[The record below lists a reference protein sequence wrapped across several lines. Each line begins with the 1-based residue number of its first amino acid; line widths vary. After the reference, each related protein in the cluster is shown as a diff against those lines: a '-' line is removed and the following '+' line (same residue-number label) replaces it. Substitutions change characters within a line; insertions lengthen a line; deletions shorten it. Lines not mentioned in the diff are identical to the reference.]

1 MTDDRSLTI
10 ALGTGPTDGS
20 TVAALRLADAAA
32 QRGHRVTVFAYGEG
46 VRVGAEGCPTSSYVR
61 CLLGDRDDADP
72 AAAASAESA
81 PGSPAAAS
89 AEATPGSFAGASAE
103 SGSGSAASA
112 SAESL
117 PQDRPRPA
125 TWIVDAHDPRT
136 STQVPGVVRGD
147 GSDLWR
153 SVRDGDVVLGVT
165 A

>member
-61 CLLGDRDDADP
+61 CLLGDRDDADTVG
-72 AAAASAESA
+72 AAAAGASAESA
-81 PGSPAAAS
+81 PGWAV
-89 AEATPGSFAGASAE
+89 G
-103 SGSGSAASA
+103 A

-117 PQDRPRPA
+117 PQDSPRPA

>member
-61 CLLGDRDDADP
+61 CLLGDRDDAD
-72 AAAASAESA
+72 AVGAASAESA
-81 PGSPAAAS
+81 
-89 AEATPGSFAGASAE
+89 PGSFAGASAE
-103 SGSGSAASA
+103 SGPGSAASA

-117 PQDRPRPA
+117 VEDRPRPA

>member
-61 CLLGDRDDADP
+61 CLLGDRDDADA
-72 AAAASAESA
+72 AAAASAEAA
-81 PGSPAAAS
+81 P
-89 AEATPGSFAGASAE
+89 
-103 SGSGSAASA
+103 GSAASA

-117 PQDRPRPA
+117 VEDRPRPA

>member
-10 ALGTGPTDGS
+10 ALGSGPTDGS

-61 CLLGDRDDADP
+61 CLLGDRDDADTA
-72 AAAASAESA
+72 AAAASAES
-81 PGSPAAAS
+81 PAAAS
-89 AEATPGSFAGASAE
+89 AESP
-103 SGSGSAASA
+103 SGSTAGA

-117 PQDRPRPA
+117 PQDSPRPA